1 MIIITKDSDF
11 KSIKKE
17 VVVLKQDLDNIKN
30 KFVAAMKEINN
41 SAGSVDFSSWNDD
54 IQKELDNYLNDDFKN
69 GCDKIST
76 DLESGN
82 FVNLYNS
89 VTNLITELGFCID
102 CKERIDKT
110 ETALTNTPAQVDV
123 QDPYQQTNIYGE
135 YQPNYVDNPAYTG
148 LKKELSGY
156 KIELD
161 GYVVNCNRFLNNI
174 ASITFIGTF
183 DSVGVNDSNMNNSL
197 PSSVYN
203 EIPDNLSEDYH
214 PDILIDYEHGVDL
227 AQNFLT
233 RFLRLFT
240 NYPVSEKGLHFVYNE
255 ADGCYYEINQDLN
268 NANNVCLYDSI
279 PAGESPGDYGYK
291 PFSIKDINKMSVL
304 NR

>member
-1 MIIITKDSDF
+1 MISITKDSDF

>member
-1 MIIITKDSDF
+1 MISINKDSDF

-17 VVVLKQDLDNIKN
+17 VVVLKKDLDNIKN

-41 SAGSVDFSSWNDD
+41 SAESVDFSSWNDD

-102 CKERIDKT
+102 CKERIDNT

-161 GYVVNCNRFLNNI
+161 GYVVNCNRFLNTI

-183 DSVGVNDSNMNNSL
+183 DSVGVNDSNMNNGL
-197 PSSVYN
+197 PNTVYN

-240 NYPVSEKGLHFVYNE
+240 NYPISEKGLHFVYNE